1 VFPVN
6 NNKYIPLSL
15 AIYSVIPK
23 PNIINELETK
33 QKRSFAID
41 STNKME
47 EKFESYNYDLR
58 ASNEI

>member
-15 AIYSVIPK
+15 AIYSVIQI

-33 QKRSFAID
+33 QKRSLAID
-41 STNKME
+41 STNKTE
-47 EKFESYNYDLR
+47 EKFQV
-58 ASNEI
+58 